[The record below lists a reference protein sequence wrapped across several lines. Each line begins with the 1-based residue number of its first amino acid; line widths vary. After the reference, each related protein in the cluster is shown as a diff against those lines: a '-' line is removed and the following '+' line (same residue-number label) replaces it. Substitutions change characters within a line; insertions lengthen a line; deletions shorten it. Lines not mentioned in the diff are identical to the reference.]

1 MLRFILSAIIV
12 YAFWLT
18 YQDVTS
24 YLDEQVSIE
33 AQLLAN
39 QEHQLDSQSGSQ
51 LNEVKRYNLIEEMS
65 CDSNSDCGSE

>member
-24 YLDEQVSIE
+24 YLDEQVSTE

-39 QEHQLDSQSGSQ
+39 QEHQLDRQSDSQ
-51 LNEVKRYNLIEEMS
+51 LTIVK
-65 CDSNSDCGSE
+65 

>member
-24 YLDEQVSIE
+24 YLDEQVSTE

-39 QEHQLDSQSGSQ
+39 QEHQLDSLSGSQ
-51 LNEVKRYNLIEEMS
+51 LNEVKRYSLIEEMS
-65 CDSNSDCGSE
+65 CDSNSDCESE

>member
-1 MLRFILSAIIV
+1 MLRFILSIIIV

-24 YLDEQVSIE
+24 YLDEPVPSE
-33 AQLLAN
+33 SLLAN
-39 QEHQLDSQSGSQ
+39 QEHQLDSQ
-51 LNEVKRYNLIEEMS
+51 LNEVKRYNLIEELS

>member
-24 YLDEQVSIE
+24 YLDEQVSTE

-39 QEHQLDSQSGSQ
+39 QEHQLDSQ
-51 LNEVKRYNLIEEMS
+51 LNEVKRYNLIEDMS
-65 CDSNSDCGSE
+65 CDSNSDCESE

>member
-24 YLDEQVSIE
+24 YLDEQVSTE

-39 QEHQLDSQSGSQ
+39 QEHQLDSLSGSQ

>member
-24 YLDEQVSIE
+24 YLDEQVSTE

-39 QEHQLDSQSGSQ
+39 QEHQLGSQ